1 MSPGKIL
8 LLAIALMLIA
18 EGLFPLLAPG
28 GWRAVFTQLV
38 SLKNGQ
44 IRYIGLASVA
54 AGLVLLG
61 LLSFWG

>member
-1 MSPGKIL
+1 MLPGKIL

-28 GWRAVFTQLV
+28 VWRAVFTHLV

-44 IRYIGLASVA
+44 IRYIGLASGA
-54 AGLVLLG
+54 AGVALLL